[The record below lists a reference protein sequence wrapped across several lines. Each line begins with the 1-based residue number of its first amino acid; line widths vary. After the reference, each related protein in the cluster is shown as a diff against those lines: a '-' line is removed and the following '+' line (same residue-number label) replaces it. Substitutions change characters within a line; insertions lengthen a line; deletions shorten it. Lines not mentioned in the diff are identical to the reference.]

1 MPLDSLKSK
10 CSEVANGEDEFAKEF
25 ALVIELMRWFKFD
38 FFKWMNSPECEKC
51 KCSST
56 FTGFSQRPEDLA
68 RANRVEVSPCSLA
81 NIIDSP

>member
-25 ALVIELMRWFKFD
+25 ALVFELMRWFKFD